1 MAKPEALL
9 GKARAHAGWF
19 RSTWNVKVQ
28 NDSIQPENLMIPQ
41 PLHPAVVHFPIVFV
55 VLLPIAAAIAVLA
68 ISRGLPARQTWL
80 PVVGL
85 AAALAAFSWL
95 AVQTGEREEEAVE
108 EVVVR
113 SAIHDHEE
121 SAELFFPLTLA
132 TLALFAVGLVA
143 GRTGRVV
150 RVAAVVAALGLSV
163 AGYRVGHSGGELVYE
178 YGAASAYADAGS
190 AQVDDDDDD
199 DRERRERA
207 DGRSEDRH

>member
-1 MAKPEALL
+1 MARLEALL
-9 GKARAHAGWF
+9 KAARAHAGWF

-28 NDSIQPENLMIPQ
+28 DASIPPENLMIPQ

-55 VLLPIAAAIAVLA
+55 VLLPIAAAIALLA
-68 ISRGLPARQTWL
+68 IRRGLPARQTWL

-85 AAALAAFSWL
+85 AAALTAVSWI

-121 SAELFFPLTLA
+121 SAELFFPLTIA
-132 TLALFAVGLVA
+132 TLALFSVGLVA
-143 GRTGRVV
+143 GRTGQVV
-150 RVAAVVAALGLSV
+150 RIAAVLAALGLSV

-178 YGAASAYADAGS
+178 YGAASAYADAGT
-190 AQVDDDDDD
+190 AQGNDDDDDD
-199 DRERRERA
+199 DRERR